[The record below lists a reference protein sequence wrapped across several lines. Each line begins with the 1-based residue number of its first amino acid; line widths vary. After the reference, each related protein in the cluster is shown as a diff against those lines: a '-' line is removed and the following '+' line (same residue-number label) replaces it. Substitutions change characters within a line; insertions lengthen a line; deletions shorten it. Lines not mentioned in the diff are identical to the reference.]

1 MAKLLPSR
9 LRTRRTRP
17 ARLRQLAA
25 VACALGLGWLS
36 GVAVGAEP
44 APDSFRLIVHASNPA
59 SSMDRDFVAAAF
71 LKKATRWDDGQTI
84 RPVDLPQ
91 ASSVRKSFSNNVLR
105 RSVSAVR
112 NYWQQ
117 RIFSGRGV
125 PPPELESEAAVAEY
139 VARNPGA
146 VGYVSGSVELGR
158 VKVLALK

>member
-1 MAKLLPSR
+1 MTTLLPNR
-9 LRTRRTRP
+9 LRTRRALMRVF
-17 ARLRQLAA
+17 AA
-25 VACALGLGWLS
+25 VVCALGVGWLDD
-36 GVAVGAEP
+36 AAMGAEP
-44 APDSFRLIVHASNPA
+44 SAGSLRVIVHASNPA
-59 SSMDRDFVAAAF
+59 SSVDRDFVAAAF

-91 ASSVRKSFSNNVLR
+91 VSPVRRDFSNNILR

-139 VARNPGA
+139 VAKNPGA
-146 VGYVSGSVELGR
+146 VGYVSGSVDLGR
-158 VKVLALK
+158 VKVLALR